1 MMLFVNDLHIRFFD
15 QKAGEETV
23 HGIDFSMQNGEFL
36 GLCGE
41 SGSGK
46 TLTALAIAGLVDIEK
61 TALSGEI
68 LFEGENLLALSQK
81 EMRKRQGKEIA
92 MVFQEPALSLNPL
105 RTIGW
110 QMEEM
115 LTVHQKLPK
124 TARKNAV
131 LTAMREVELDD
142 PARIHKQYPHELSGG
157 MRQRIMLAMA
167 LLHRPKLLICDEP
180 TTALDE
186 KNQDHIL
193 RLLQKMGRE
202 KGVGILFISH
212 DLDLIGRLCSRILV
226 MHDGRIVEQGTV
238 EDIFAE
244 PEHAYTK
251 SLLQAADWE
260 GDR

>member
-1 MMLFVNDLHIRFFD
+1 MLCVKDLRIRFFD

-23 HGIDFSMQNGEFL
+23 RGIDFSMQDGEFL

-46 TLTALAIAGLVDIEK
+46 TLTALAIAGLTDATK

-68 LFEGENLLALSQK
+68 LFEDENLLHLSQK
-81 EMRKRQGKEIA
+81 EMRRRQGKKIA

-105 RTIGW
+105 RCIGW

-115 LTVHQKLPK
+115 LSVHQKMSK
-124 TARKNAV
+124 IERKNAV
-131 LTAMREVELDD
+131 LTAMREVELDN
-142 PARIHKQYPHELSGG
+142 PARIYKQYPHELSGG

-226 MHDGRIVEQGTV
+226 MHDGQMIEQGTV
-238 EDIFAE
+238 EDIFAT
-244 PEHAYTK
+244 PKHPYTK
-251 SLLQAADWE
+251 SLLQAAQWE

>member
-1 MMLFVNDLHIRFFD
+1 MLSVNDLHIRFFD

-23 HGIDFSMQNGEFL
+23 HGIDFSMQKGEFL

-46 TLTALAIAGLVDIEK
+46 TLTALVIAGLMDATRTEV
-61 TALSGEI
+61 SGEI
-68 LFEGENLLALSQK
+68 LFEDENLLILSAK
-81 EMRKRQGKEIA
+81 KMRRWQGKKIA
-92 MVFQEPALSLNPL
+92 MVFQEPGLCLNPL
-105 RTIGW
+105 RSIGW

-115 LTVHQKLPK
+115 LSIHQKLSK
-124 TARKNAV
+124 LERKNAV
-131 LTAMREVELDD
+131 LTAMSEVELDN
-142 PARIHKQYPHELSGG
+142 PERIYKQYPHELSGG

-167 LLHRPKLLICDEP
+167 LLHQPKLLICDEP

-202 KGVGILFISH
+202 KSVGILFISH

-238 EDIFAE
+238 EDIFAT
-244 PEHAYTK
+244 PKHIYTK

-260 GDR
+260 GNR